1 MRYVIRRKQSSMPPE
16 ESSPSKRPKQAGRF
30 MQLGEQLRAYYERL
44 QGSPVYDERLQE
56 VIEQLKRADAQDSKH
71 D

>member
-1 MRYVIRRKQSSMPPE
+1 MPPE
-16 ESSPSKRPKQAGRF
+16 QSSPPKRPKQAVRF

-56 VIEQLKRADAQDSKH
+56 VIEQLKRADAQDSMP